1 MMEEKMAYIRRLL
14 KTTDMTLEHIAQLSG
29 FTNAYNMSRAFK
41 NREGMPP
48 GEYRKSLHKK

>member
-1 MMEEKMAYIRRLL
+1 MEEKMAYIRRLL